1 MLVRTAPNATR
12 ASELQEFANFLLRIG
27 EGRHDTFA
35 GADPS
40 LAKIPHDM
48 AVPRT
53 ANSAQDI
60 NKLIAR
66 IYPDMQRNCQD
77 PDRFFSDRA
86 ILSPFNVDVAAIN
99 NIVIDQLPGQASGI
113 PLHRLRLKRSTPVLL
128 LRNLNSDMG
137 LCNGT
142 RLQIVDMKTH
152 CLHAKILTGKRN
164 DKGQPFQ
171 IHRKQF
177 PVQVCFAMTINKA
190 QGQPLNHLGLYL
202 PKDVF
207 AHGQLYVAVSR
218 VTTRANIAAKIANPE
233 HDNQDGVSTR
243 NIVYREIID
252 D

>member
-1 MLVRTAPNATR
+1 
-12 ASELQEFANFLLRIG
+12 
-27 EGRHDTFA
+27 
-35 GADPS
+35 
-40 LAKIPHDM
+40 
-48 AVPRT
+48 
-53 ANSAQDI
+53 
-60 NKLIAR
+60 
-66 IYPDMQRNCQD
+66 MQRNCQN

-86 ILSPFNVDVAAIN
+86 ILSPFNVDVAVIN
-99 NIVIDQLPGQASGI
+99 NIVTDQLPGQAREYRSVDTLVNPEEHEHLQIPSEYLNSLNISGI

-152 CLHAKILTGKRN
+152 CLHAKILTGKRRGTDVLLPRIYCDSN

-171 IHRKQF
+171 IRRKQF

-190 QGQPLNHLGLYL
+190 QGQLLNHLGLYL

-207 AHGQLYVAVSR
+207 GHGQLYVAVSR
-218 VTTRANIAAKIANPE
+218 VTSRANIAVLIANPE